1 MVKVFFS
8 YATKDSEK
16 FQIPKL
22 AQLLKSKPGIE
33 KVYYWEKHASGSIIE
48 YMEKNVKAAD
58 TCVFFYSPVAKFSKP
73 LQMER
78 DMAVYQDKHI
88 IPIFMDINDVPE
100 IIKIMSGVNTNKKTA
115 EKIVDE
121 IYRLITEKFDITP
134 PSTDEQEIIPSFDVM
149 VSETDKKGEFKEL
162 IPSEK
167 TVSEINQVIED
178 EKLPDFE
185 SPITEEIKRELK
197 IPTNLRY
204 SKKYLWVLKLDD
216 GNVKIGITDY
226 AQKRFKE
233 IVFIDFDLIEGDEI
247 EVGDEFGTIES
258 IISVNSL
265 IAPISGTIVSFN
277 EALEDEPES
286 INLNP
291 YDAWIIILRPGDNFK
306 REYAALMDATDYKE
320 KIL

>member
-48 YMEKNVKAAD
+48 YMEKNVKASD
-58 TCVFFYSPVAKFSKP
+58 TCVFFYSSVAKASRP
-73 LQMER
+73 VQMER

-88 IPIFMDINDVPE
+88 IPVFMDINDVPE
-100 IIKIMSGVNTNKKTA
+100 IIKIMSGVNTNKKTS

-121 IYRLITEKFDITP
+121 IYRLITEKFNIIP
-134 PSTDEQEIIPSFDVM
+134 LSTDEQETVSSFDSI
-149 VSETDKKGEFKEL
+149 VSETDKKGELEET
-162 IPSEK
+162 IPPKK
-167 TVSEINQVIED
+167 TVSKMDQVIED
-178 EKLPDFE
+178 ERLPDFE
-185 SPITEEIKRELK
+185 STITEAVKEELK
-197 IPTNLRY
+197 IPDNLRY
-204 SKKYLWVLKLDD
+204 SKKHLWVLKLGD

-226 AQKRFKE
+226 AQKKCME
-233 IVFIDFDLIEGDEI
+233 IVFVELDFIEGDEI
-247 EVGDEFGTIES
+247 EVGDEIGIIES
-258 IISVNSL
+258 VKSVNSL
-265 IAPISGTIVSFN
+265 ITPISGTIVSFN
-277 EALEDEPES
+277 EGLEDEPES

-306 REYAALMDATDYKE
+306 REYAALMDATEYK